1 MPAAQPGPPR
11 TELNSPGL
19 NSPPGPRRRPLILHP
34 VLQIRHARGACAGE
48 PALRRR
54 EHGRPRADTHGR
66 QISGAGP
73 HNVGRPLSFCRMLM
87 KTGCFPD
94 NLPVEPGVFAGD
106 FGQRDHFSIGR
117 KKQATPRGDTS
128 SRSVACLT
136 ARSVPRA
143 GCGISDRTPR
153 TSRPRAPRGC
163 GRSARCKNTGC
174 APRPDACPPPPWP

>member
-1 MPAAQPGPPR
+1 MSLSNATGPPR
-11 TELNSPGL
+11 TELNSSGL

-73 HNVGRPLSFCRMLM
+73 HNAGRPLSFCRMLM

-106 FGQRDHFSIGR
+106 FGQRDHFFNREEEAGD
-117 KKQATPRGDTS
+117 AARGLLPARRRLPYS
-128 SRSVACLT
+128 SERS
-136 ARSVPRA
+136 P
-143 GCGISDRTPR
+143 
-153 TSRPRAPRGC
+153 SRVRYF
-163 GRSARCKNTGC
+163 
-174 APRPDACPPPPWP
+174 